1 MHTWILLPGEQN
13 SWINKAKN
21 LSLAVLPLWWLS
33 SLSFFF
39 YSQTSQIMPY
49 LFKIHWA
56 LNTRWPNSRL
66 NRRRWFFSC
75 YKKPGWWLLL
85 MSPRWLTKSGRWHW
99 GSLWLSWS
107 YPPGCQGT
115 DVPRSLCSHPQD
127 QGQVAGITAHS
138 HSLSQE
144 GEDLLINFL
153 RLWPPLPFH
162 WPELGYMTT
171 HAGEKNDS

>member
-1 MHTWILLPGEQN
+1 MTKYSKTHYPVCSTDQKFQVMHTWILLPGEQH
-13 SWINKAKN
+13 SWVNKAKN

-33 SLSFFF
+33 SLSFSF

-85 MSPRWLTKSGRWHW
+85 ISPRGLTKSGRWHW
-99 GSLWLSWS
+99 GVSVIVMVLPTWLSGDWCS
-107 YPPGCQGT
+107 QKPLFSPPGSGASSR
-115 DVPRSLCSHPQD
+115 DYS
-127 QGQVAGITAHS
+127 
-138 HSLSQE
+138 
-144 GEDLLINFL
+144 
-153 RLWPPLPFH
+153 PLPF
-162 WPELGYMTT
+162 
-171 HAGEKNDS
+171 S